1 MKSQKE
7 IDDYDRSMEPYANNP
22 EYLAAYPRYDQEI
35 PSASITR
42 LSISVCSFA
51 GR

>member
-22 EYLAAYPRYDQEI
+22 VDSLDSQCFLHKRID
-35 PSASITR
+35 
-42 LSISVCSFA
+42 LSLLIYRKRID
-51 GR
+51 GGNM